1 MTFKVINAE
10 NTLHR
15 FLTSLK
21 VFNTEKGHHHCLKVF
36 KGAFSGL
43 RYFLLTESPLKM
55 MENAFYFTL
64 KGLFLL
70 KIFSFYLDFL
80 AL

>member
-1 MTFKVINAE
+1 MLKKHYITFLRVLK
-10 NTLHR
+10 
-15 FLTSLK
+15 FLVLK
-21 VFNTEKGHHHCLKVF
+21 EDTIKVF
-36 KGAFSGL
+36 KGALSGL
-43 RYFLLTESPLKM
+43 RYFLVNESPLKM

-64 KGLFLL
+64 KGLFPL